1 MPKSL
6 GLQASNF
13 IKTRLR
19 CRWFPVNFTNLFK
32 RAFKENLQVTTWCCE
47 TLNVKDKLRP
57 RKFDLLFCAIRFI
70 CYPMMCG
77 LNLFPKKKLDAL
89 SIFLRSL
96 IFSSFYIFT
105 EVIKAKKE
113 IKAKNRTGGNAN
125 DGGYMQIYKYIFHIF

>member
-1 MPKSL
+1 
-6 GLQASNF
+6 
-13 IKTRLR
+13 
-19 CRWFPVNFTNLFK
+19 
-32 RAFKENLQVTTWCCE
+32 
-47 TLNVKDKLRP
+47 
-57 RKFDLLFCAIRFI
+57 
-70 CYPMMCG
+70 MMCG